1 MAEWLPSHSEVPLR
15 GKCGGIEMYKVYILK
30 SQVKERYYIGQ
41 TENLDKRLKEHNSG
55 KTMSTKGY
63 SPWKVVYMEEFETRS
78 EAVKREMEIK
88 SYKSGIKFKNL
99 LNTERWQSG

>member
-1 MAEWLPSHSEVPLR
+1 
-15 GKCGGIEMYKVYILK
+15 MYKVYILK

-41 TENLDKRLKEHNSG
+41 TANLDKRLKEHNSG
-55 KTMSTKGY
+55 KTRSTKSY
-63 SPWKVVYMEEFETRS
+63 SPWKVVYVEELETRS
-78 EAVKREMEIK
+78 EAVKRELEIK